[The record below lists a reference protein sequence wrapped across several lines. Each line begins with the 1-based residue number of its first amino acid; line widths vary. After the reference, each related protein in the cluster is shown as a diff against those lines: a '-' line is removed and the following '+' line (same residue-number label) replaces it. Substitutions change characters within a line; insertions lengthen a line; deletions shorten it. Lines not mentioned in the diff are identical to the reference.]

1 MGKGGTTITINGEK
15 LHRTLIEKG
24 LALPNLSLE
33 MGFNADYLRSCCK
46 RNTISTYG
54 MKSLT
59 HLTGITEDDVKPEEP
74 KPEEEK
80 VEEPVQKVENNGL
93 AEFLAQHKVIFDIDY
108 ERLNG
113 AVFAAVYGAI
123 KKAYYEG
130 YLGGN

>member
-59 HLTGITEDDVKPEEP
+59 HLTGITEDDVKTEEP
-74 KPEEEK
+74 KPE
-80 VEEPVQKVENNGL
+80 VTAEEPAPQVADNGL
-93 AEFLAQHKVIFDIDY
+93 SEFLAQHKVIFDIDY

>member
-33 MGFNADYLRSCCK
+33 MGFNADYLRRCCK

-74 KPEEEK
+74 KPE
-80 VEEPVQKVENNGL
+80 VTAEEPAPQVVDNGL
-93 AEFLAQHKVIFDIDY
+93 SEFLAQHKVIFDIDY

-123 KKAYYEG
+123 KKAYFEG

>member
-74 KPEEEK
+74 KPEVTE
-80 VEEPVQKVENNGL
+80 EEPAPQVADNGL
-93 AEFLAQHKVIFDIDY
+93 SEFLAQHKVIFDIDY

>member
-74 KPEEEK
+74 KPEVTE
-80 VEEPVQKVENNGL
+80 EEPAPQVADNGL
-93 AEFLAQHKVIFDIDY
+93 SEFLAQHNVIFDIDY